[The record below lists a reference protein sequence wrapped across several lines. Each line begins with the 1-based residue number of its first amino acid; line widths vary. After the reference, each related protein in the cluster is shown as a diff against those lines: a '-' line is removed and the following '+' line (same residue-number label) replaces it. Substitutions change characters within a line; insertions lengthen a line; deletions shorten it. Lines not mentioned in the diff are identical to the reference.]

1 MWESEREMAPR
12 WSEWEGA
19 PYPVASARPRRLV
32 SVCGAVEAVGRAAI
46 GPVPRPVE
54 ADVVL

>member
-1 MWESEREMAPR
+1 MAPR
-12 WSEWEGA
+12 WREREGA

-32 SVCGAVEAVGRAAI
+32 SVCSAIEAVGRAAV

-54 ADVVL
+54 TDVVL